1 MSSLN
6 VAHQEPVAPVGPPPI
21 TSKQLRKWIGPLAL
35 GLILLLIPAPSG
47 LTATAWHYFALFAAV
62 IAALIT
68 EPLPGAA
75 IGFIGVTVAA
85 SLLLVGKTPN
95 GAMKWA
101 LSGFSNDA
109 VWLIFAANMFALGY
123 EATGL
128 GRRIALLLVKA
139 LGRRTLG
146 LGYAIALS
154 DLLLAPVMPSN
165 TARSGGTI
173 YPIVKNIPP
182 LYGSFPDDNP
192 RKIGGY
198 LMWTGFATTCV
209 TSSMFLTALAPNLL
223 AVEIARKVAHVDI
236 SWGMWVLG
244 FLPVGILLFASTP
257 LLAYFLYPPEIK
269 RGDAVA
275 NWAGGELVT
284 MGGITRSEAIMGLL
298 AMAALV
304 GWIAGGRW
312 ISPVTVALAVISV
325 MLLAKVVTWNDILA
339 NKQAWSVL
347 VWFATLVAMAEGLST
362 VGFLAWFGARAAT
375 YMTRIPLVPMLIA
388 TVAIFFIIHYLF
400 ASITAQAT
408 ALLPVFLLAVL
419 SVPGVPAK
427 AVTLILVYSL
437 GLMGVLTPYASG
449 PAPIWYSSGYIPTK
463 DFWRLGAIMGALYLF
478 VLLAVGLPFA
488 IHFLH

>member
-1 MSSLN
+1 MSSPTVVPL
-6 VAHQEPVAPVGPPPI
+6 EPVAPVNVPPAV
-21 TSKQLRKWIGPLAL
+21 SKQLQKWIGPLAL
-35 GLILLLIPAPSG
+35 GLILFVIPTPSG

-62 IAALIT
+62 IAGLIT

-75 IGFIGVTVAA
+75 MGFIGVTIAA
-85 SLLLVGKTPN
+85 ALMLVGKNPAEAT
-95 GAMKWA
+95 KWA

-128 GRRIALLLVKA
+128 GRRVALLLVRA

-154 DLLLAPVMPSN
+154 DLCLAPVMPSN
-165 TARSGGTI
+165 TARSGGTV

-182 LYGSFPDDNP
+182 LYGSFPNDHP

-198 LMWTGFATTCV
+198 LLWTGFATTCV

-236 SWGMWVLG
+236 SWGLWALG
-244 FLPVGILLFASTP
+244 FLPVGILLFAATP

-269 RGDAVA
+269 RGDEVA
-275 NWAGGELVT
+275 RWAGGELIT
-284 MGGITRSEAIMGLL
+284 MGRITRSEATMALL
-298 AMAALV
+298 AVAALV
-304 GWIAGGRW
+304 GWIGGGRW
-312 ISPVTVALAVISV
+312 LSPVTVALAVISL
-325 MLLAKVVTWNDILA
+325 MLLARVVTWNDILA

-347 VWFATLVAMAEGLST
+347 VWFATLVAMAEGLGD
-362 VGFLAWFGARAAT
+362 VGFLVWFGSRAST

-388 TVAIFFIIHYLF
+388 AVAVFFIIHYLF
-400 ASITAQAT
+400 ASITAQTT

-419 SVPGVPAK
+419 SMPGVPAK
-427 AVTLILVYSL
+427 AVTLVLVYSL

-463 DFWRLGAIMGALYLF
+463 DFWRLGAIMGALYLT

-488 IHFLH
+488 IKFLQ